1 MIKET
6 VQYTDYNEVNRTE
19 VLYFNISQSELMDNL
34 DLREDLEKIQA
45 NLEGPERQLTTDEV
59 QQILNL
65 VKRMMRLAY
74 GVRSEDG
81 LTFSKDDEG
90 ENKIWRAFKN
100 SAVYDE
106 FIMSLFKNPEKA
118 FEFLV
123 AVMPKD
129 LMEQAHREMGE
140 NVVELPKPG
149 NVFENN
155 PQPATQSDAA
165 VETMVPKQDP
175 EKDWHEFSQDE
186 LTAMP
191 QEQFEGLYNKIKGPK
206 PGILVS
212 IAMRRKA
219 QGS

>member
-6 VQYTDYNEVNRTE
+6 VQYTDYNDVNRTE

-34 DLREDLEKIQA
+34 NLRDDLEKIQSS
-45 NLEGPERQLTTDEV
+45 LEGPQRQLTTDEV

-81 LTFSKDDEG
+81 LTFTKDDEG
-90 ENKIWRAFKN
+90 ENTIWKAFKN
-100 SAVYDE
+100 SAVYDA

-129 LMEQAHREMGE
+129 LMEQARREMGE
-140 NVVELPKPG
+140 NVVELPQPG
-149 NVFENN
+149 NVFETSPSEPDVVNEE
-155 PQPATQSDAA
+155 A
-165 VETMVPKQDP
+165 VVTPNIQKE
-175 EKDWHEFSQDE
+175 WHEYSESE
-186 LTAMP
+186 LLELP
-191 QEQFEGLYNKIKGPK
+191 QAHFEQLYNRIKGPK
-206 PGILVS
+206 PTMLVS
-212 IAMRRKA
+212 IAMKRRA
-219 QGS
+219 QGN